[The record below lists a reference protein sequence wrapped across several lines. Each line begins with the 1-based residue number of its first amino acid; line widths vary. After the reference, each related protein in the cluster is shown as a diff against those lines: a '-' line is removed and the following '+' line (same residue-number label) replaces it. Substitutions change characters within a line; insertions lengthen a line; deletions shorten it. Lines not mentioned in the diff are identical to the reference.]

1 MNMLCLH
8 GCIGFM
14 TEVTGDR
21 RALIGRRGWWE
32 GWDNWW
38 WSTRF
43 DCCYWCR
50 IRAGT
55 SSKKQVIETKTWN
68 LNWWERD
75 LGWKV
80 CVHCRLLEPS
90 SLPLWKAMQEVVMN
104 GHDDYDD
111 GLLAYSCFAGGV
123 WQCKQI
129 GSWLNKKKWWELD
142 AILTTCFLTVYN
154 LTISSKICS
163 EMVLLVLSYLTWM
176 VLSDLTFY
184 PVPMRTI
191 SPLNLDL
198 SVLVIL
204 VLDLKLWYVFMA
216 WTKYELSSNLEI
228 IFIFIVLTSVLHVP
242 FLLRNLTLVYLI
254 TSSIKLGKYIH
265 LHALVIIM

>member
-1 MNMLCLH
+1 
-8 GCIGFM
+8 M
-14 TEVTGDR
+14 TEELRLDEEAG
-21 RALIGRRGWWE
+21 GRVGIT
-32 GWDNWW
+32 DNWW

-75 LGWKV
+75 LVWKV

-129 GSWLNKKKWWELD
+129 GSWLNKKNDE
-142 AILTTCFLTVYN
+142 N
-154 LTISSKICS
+154 
-163 EMVLLVLSYLTWM
+163 WM
-176 VLSDLTFY
+176 QY
-184 PVPMRTI
+184 
-191 SPLNLDL
+191 
-198 SVLVIL
+198 
-204 VLDLKLWYVFMA
+204 W
-216 WTKYELSSNLEI
+216 
-228 IFIFIVLTSVLHVP
+228 LHV
-242 FLLRNLTLVYLI
+242 FLLYTI
-254 TSSIKLGKYIH
+254 
-265 LHALVIIM
+265 